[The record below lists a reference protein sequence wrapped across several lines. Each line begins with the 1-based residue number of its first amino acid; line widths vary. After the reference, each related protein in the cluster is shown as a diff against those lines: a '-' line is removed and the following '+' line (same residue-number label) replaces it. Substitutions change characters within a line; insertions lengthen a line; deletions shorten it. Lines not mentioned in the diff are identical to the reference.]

1 MKTND
6 NKYIDLDYLKQIS
19 NGSNEFIYQMISVF
33 MEEIPNEI
41 KNLEEHLAKK
51 DWPALKATAHK
62 MKPSFSFMGVKELE
76 ENIQA
81 IETNCAEEKNLEQL
95 PGLIERIKDITD
107 EVISELEKEKKL
119 FV

>member
-1 MKTND
+1 MKTTN

-19 NGSNEFIYQMISVF
+19 NGSNEFILQMITVF
-33 MEEIPNEI
+33 MEETPNEI
-41 KNLEEHLAKK
+41 KNLENHLKNK

-76 ENIQA
+76 ENIHA
-81 IETNCAEEKNLEQL
+81 IETNCAEGKNLDQL
-95 PGLIERIKDITD
+95 PGLVERIKNTTS
-107 EVISELEKEKKL
+107 EVIEELEKEKKL

>member
-1 MKTND
+1 MKTNS

-33 MEEIPNEI
+33 MEEIPKEI
-41 KNLEEHLAKK
+41 KNLETHLANK
-51 DWPALKATAHK
+51 DWKAMRATAHK

-76 ENIQA
+76 ESIA
-81 IETNCAEEKNLEQL
+81 DIEDDCVNEKNLDQL
-95 PGLIERIKDITD
+95 PGLIERIKDITND
-107 EVISELEKEKKL
+107 VIKELDKEKTL

>member
-1 MKTND
+1 MKTNG

-41 KNLEEHLAKK
+41 KNMEKHLEKK
-51 DWPALKATAHK
+51 DWMALKATAHK

-76 ENIQA
+76 ESIHD
-81 IETNCAEEKNLEQL
+81 IEQNCAEEKNLDQL
-95 PGLIERIKDITD
+95 PGLIERIKTMTED
-107 EVISELEKEKKL
+107 VIRELEREKKL
-119 FV
+119 FA